1 MYKPP
6 FSITDHI
13 LDLVSKIS
21 EQIGVLNTS
30 IGDDAPS
37 PLLRKKNRIKTIH
50 SSLAIENNT
59 LSLKQVTD
67 IIDGKHVLGAPD
79 EIQEVKNAVAAY
91 RLMSQLDAF
100 KEKDLL
106 TAHGLMMKDLVRH
119 AGHYRQDGVGV
130 FDGNGNCLHMAPPA
144 ARVPELMGDLFFTM
158 NLSSFTPLSTVMA
171 VWDVIGKPC
180 CLHDGRASFLGS
192 LLRPS

>member
-59 LSLKQVTD
+59 L
-67 IIDGKHVLGAPD
+67 
-79 EIQEVKNAVAAY
+79 
-91 RLMSQLDAF
+91 
-100 KEKDLL
+100 
-106 TAHGLMMKDLVRH
+106 
-119 AGHYRQDGVGV
+119 
-130 FDGNGNCLHMAPPA
+130 
-144 ARVPELMGDLFFTM
+144 
-158 NLSSFTPLSTVMA
+158 
-171 VWDVIGKPC
+171 
-180 CLHDGRASFLGS
+180 
-192 LLRPS
+192 